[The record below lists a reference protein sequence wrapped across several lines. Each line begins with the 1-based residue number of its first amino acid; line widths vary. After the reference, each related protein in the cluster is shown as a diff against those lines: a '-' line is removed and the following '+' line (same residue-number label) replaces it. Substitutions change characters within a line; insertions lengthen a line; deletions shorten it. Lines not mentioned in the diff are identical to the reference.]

1 MGVGRVTKKIGVIW
15 RKALLAMVAPEMGV
29 GRHVIPNKAF
39 RVTIT
44 TLLAF
49 LLLVLS
55 IPLPRKLFD
64 APLSTTLRASNG
76 ELLSASIAQ
85 DGQWRFP
92 ASDSIPFK
100 FATAVRLFEDEDFY
114 YHPGIDPAALVR
126 AASLNI
132 SAGRVVSGG
141 STISMQT
148 MRLAY
153 GNPPRTY
160 LQKFL
165 EMIATLKLELLYSK
179 KSILKLYADHCPF
192 GGNIVGIN
200 AASWR
205 YFGRPPQKLSWAES
219 AALAILPNNP
229 GSIFP
234 GKNQEQFLKKRN
246 RLLDKLSHKG
256 FLDSDELL
264 LAKDEPLPVEVK
276 PLPDVAYHLLHRSM
290 QEGYSQHNV
299 ISTLDGALQRE
310 VSRRVNDYSAQMKGN
325 QIHNAAAIVIEI
337 SSGNTLAYVGNT
349 NNEGDHGQ
357 HVDIITAQRS
367 PGSLLKPVLYAAS
380 LDEGLIL
387 PKQLLPDIP
396 VFYKGFSPENFDN
409 TYRGAVPAAEALAG
423 SLNVPFVHL
432 LIDYGYERFHQ
443 KLKEMGMRSLNK
455 PAGHYGL
462 SIILGGAETSLWE
475 LTAIYAGMVRA
486 YTNFSERPYRKGYTK
501 GDYHSNRYVAQ
512 GDEEEEAVLL
522 EEDGFLRAPSIGY
535 ALQAMQEVR
544 RPTEEA
550 GWQMF
555 RSSRPIAWKTGTS
568 FGFRDGWAIGM
579 NSKYLVGIWLGNA
592 DGEGRPGL
600 TGVQAAAPLMFN
612 LFDLLEGEASF
623 NEVYGAAAELCV
635 ESGMLASEQCPSKA
649 TLNLPEYMLGGR
661 SCVYHQLVHLDSEEK
676 FQVNSSCYEVARMKT
691 LTWFVLPPVQGWYYR
706 RYHPAYRN
714 LPPFKDRCASSD
726 KQKLLAL
733 IYPAQYTK
741 VHIPVEQDGAPG
753 SAIFEATHENSGAKL
768 YWHLDE
774 EYLGVT
780 ERHHQMGIRTH
791 AGKHV
796 ITLVDDAGNELKQ
809 AFEVVR

>member
-1 MGVGRVTKKIGVIW
+1 MGVGRVTGKISAGW
-15 RKALLAMVAPEMGV
+15 KKAL
-29 GRHVIPNKAF
+29 PNKTL
-39 RVTIT
+39 RVTVT
-44 TLLAF
+44 TLLGG
-49 LLLVLS
+49 LLLILS
-55 IPLPRKLFD
+55 IPLPRPLFD

-76 ELLSASIAQ
+76 ELLSASIAH

-100 FATAVRLFEDEDFY
+100 FATAVRFFEDEHFY
-114 YHPGIDPAALVR
+114 FHPGINPVALVR
-126 AASLNI
+126 AAYLNI
-132 SAGRVVSGG
+132 RAGRVVSGG

-160 LQKFL
+160 LRKML
-165 EMIATLKLELLYSK
+165 EMVATLKLELLYSK

-192 GGNIVGIN
+192 GGNIVGLN

-205 YFGRPPQKLSWAES
+205 YFGRPPEKLSWAES

-234 GKNQEQFLKKRN
+234 GKNQERFLQKRN
-246 RLLDKLSHKG
+246 RLLDKLSRAG
-256 FLDSDELL
+256 YLDADELL
-264 LAKDEPLPVEVK
+264 LAKGERLPVEAR

-290 QEGYSQHNV
+290 EEGHFQRNV
-299 ISTLDGALQRE
+299 VTTLDAALQRE
-310 VSRRVNDYSAQMKGN
+310 VSRRVNDYSARMKGN
-325 QIHNAAAIVIEI
+325 EVHNAAALVIEVA
-337 SSGNTLAYVGNT
+337 SGNTLAYVGNT

-357 HVDIITAQRS
+357 HVDIITARRS
-367 PGSLLKPVLYAAS
+367 PGSLLKPFLYAAA
-380 LDEGLIL
+380 LDDGLIL

-396 VFYKGFSPENFDN
+396 VFYKGFSPKNFDH
-409 TYRGAVPAAEALAG
+409 TYRGAVPASEALAG

-443 KLKEMGMRSLNK
+443 KLKDMGMRSLDK

-475 LTAIYAGMVRA
+475 LTAMYAGMVRA
-486 YTNFSERPYRKGYTK
+486 YASLPGRPYRKGYAK
-501 GDYHSNRYVAQ
+501 SDYHPNRYIADDGTQ
-512 GDEEEEAVLL
+512 PEEAVL

-535 ALQAMQEVR
+535 ALRAMEEVR
-544 RPTEEA
+544 RPTEET
-550 GWQMF
+550 GWQLF
-555 RSSRPIAWKTGTS
+555 GSSRAIAWKTGTS

-579 NSKYLVGIWLGNA
+579 NGRYLVGVWLGNA

-600 TGVQAAAPLMFN
+600 TGVQAAAPLMFD
-612 LFDLLEGEASF
+612 LFDLLGGDASF
-623 NEVYGAAAELCV
+623 DETYGAPVALCA
-635 ESGMLASEQCPSKA
+635 ESGMLAGEACPAKV
-649 TLNLPEYMLGGR
+649 TLNLPEYMSRGR
-661 SCVYHQLVHLDSEEK
+661 TCVYHQLVHLDRDEK
-676 FQVNSSCYEVARMKT
+676 FQVNSSCYEVSMMKSVT
-691 LTWFVLPPVQGWYYR
+691 RFVLPPVQAWYYR

-714 LPPFKDRCASSD
+714 LPPFRDHCTTSD

-753 SAIFEATHENSGAKL
+753 SAIFEATHENRDARL
-768 YWHLDE
+768 YWHVDE

-780 ERHHQMGIRTH
+780 ERHHQMAIHAR

-796 ITLVDDAGNELKQ
+796 LTLVDDAGNELRQ
-809 AFEVVR
+809 VFEVVQ

>member
-1 MGVGRVTKKIGVIW
+1 MGDSGITGKISAHWRKTRLRMAPAMRVGRQAVSNKPL
-15 RKALLAMVAPEMGV
+15 RVAV
-29 GRHVIPNKAF
+29 
-39 RVTIT
+39 T
-44 TLLAF
+44 TLLGC
-49 LLLVLS
+49 LLLVLAL
-55 IPLPRKLFD
+55 PLPRALFD

-76 ELLSASIAQ
+76 ELLSASIAE
-85 DGQWRFP
+85 DMQWRFP
-92 ASDSIPFK
+92 ASDSIPVK
-100 FATAVRLFEDEDFY
+100 FATSVRLFEDEDFY
-114 YHPGIDPAALVR
+114 LHPGIDPAALVR
-126 AASLNI
+126 AAYLNI
-132 SAGRVVSGG
+132 RAGRVVSGG

-160 LQKFL
+160 LRKMM

-205 YFGRPPQKLSWAES
+205 YFGRPPEKLSWAES
-219 AALAILPNNP
+219 AALAILPNHP
-229 GSIFP
+229 GAIFP

-246 RLLDKLSHKG
+246 RLLDKLFDRG
-256 FLDSDELL
+256 YLDADELML
-264 LAKDEPLPVEVK
+264 SKDEPLPASVK

-290 QEGYSQHNV
+290 EEGYAQQNV
-299 ISTLDGALQRE
+299 ITTLDARLQHE
-310 VSRRVNDYSAQMKGN
+310 VTRQVNDYSAHMQGN
-325 QIHNAAAIVIEI
+325 QIHNAAAIVVEIE
-337 SSGNTLAYVGNT
+337 SGNTLAYVGNT
-349 NNEGDHGQ
+349 NNDGDHGQ

-380 LDEGLIL
+380 LDDGLIL
-387 PKQLLPDIP
+387 PNQLLPDIP
-396 VFYKGFSPENFDN
+396 VFYKGFSPKNFDKM
-409 TYRGAVPAAEALAG
+409 YRGAVPAAEALAG

-432 LIDYGYERFHQ
+432 LIEYGYERFHQ
-443 KLKEMGMRSLNK
+443 KLKDMGMRSLNK
-455 PAGHYGL
+455 SAGHYGL

-486 YTNFSERPYRKGYTK
+486 YSRLPERPYRKGYSK
-501 GDYHSNRYVAQ
+501 SDYHANRYVARDSGQ
-512 GDEEEEAVLL
+512 DDEVVL
-522 EEDGFLRAPSIGY
+522 ENDGFLRAPSIGY

-544 RPTEEA
+544 RPTEET

-555 RSSRPIAWKTGTS
+555 RSSRQIAWKTGTS

-579 NSKYLVGIWLGNA
+579 NGKYLVGVWLGNA

-600 TGVQAAAPLMFN
+600 TGVQAAAPLMFS
-612 LFDLLEGEASF
+612 LFDLLKGDASF
-623 NEVYGAAAELCV
+623 AEGFGDLASLCA
-635 ESGMLASEQCPSKA
+635 ESGMLASELCPAKT
-649 TLNLPEYMLGGR
+649 TLQLPPYMSSGR
-661 SCVYHQLVHLDSEEK
+661 SCVYHQRVHLDSEEK

-691 LTWFVLPPVQGWYYR
+691 VTRFVLPPVQAWYYR
-706 RYHPAYRN
+706 RYHPAYQN
-714 LPPFKDRCASSD
+714 LPPFQDHCVSSD

-741 VHIPVEQDGAPG
+741 VHIPVEQDGIPG
-753 SAIFEATHENSGAKL
+753 NAIFEATHEDDDAKL

-780 ERHHQMGIRTH
+780 EHHHQMAIR
-791 AGKHV
+791 ARPGQHV
-796 ITLVDDAGNELKQ
+796 ITLVDDGGNELRQ
-809 AFEVVR
+809 AFEVVN

>member
-1 MGVGRVTKKIGVIW
+1 MGVGRVARKIGAGW
-15 RKALLAMVAPEMGV
+15 RKACLPAARAMRV
-29 GRHVIPNKAF
+29 GRQAIPNKPF
-39 RVTIT
+39 RVTVMI
-44 TLLAF
+44 LFAG
-49 LLLVLS
+49 LLLVIS
-55 IPLPRKLFD
+55 MPLPRKLFE

-100 FATAVRLFEDEDFY
+100 FATAVRFFEDEDFY
-114 YHPGIDPAALVR
+114 FHPGIDPAALVR
-126 AASLNI
+126 AAYLNI
-132 SAGRVVSGG
+132 RAGRVVSGG

-160 LQKFL
+160 LQKIL

-179 KSILKLYADHCPF
+179 KAILKLYADHCPF

-205 YFGRPPQKLSWAES
+205 YFGRPPEKLSWAES

-246 RLLDKLSHKG
+246 RLLDKLFDKG
-256 FLDSDELL
+256 YLDADELVL
-264 LAKDEPLPVEVK
+264 SKDEPLPVKVK

-290 QEGYSQHNV
+290 VEGYSEHNV
-299 ISTLDGALQRE
+299 ISTLDAALQRE
-310 VSRRVNDYSAQMKGN
+310 VSRRVNDYSAHMKGN
-325 QIHNAAAIVIEI
+325 HVHNAAALVIEI
-337 SSGNTLAYVGNT
+337 GSGNTLAYVGNT

-357 HVDIITAQRS
+357 NVDIITARRS
-367 PGSLLKPVLYAAS
+367 PGSLLKPLLYAAS
-380 LDEGLIL
+380 LDDGLIL
-387 PKQLLPDIP
+387 PRQLLPDIP
-396 VFYKGFSPENFDN
+396 VFYKGFSPKNFDN
-409 TYRGAVPAAEALAG
+409 TYHGAVPAAEALAG

-443 KLKEMGMRSLNK
+443 KLKDIGMRSLNK

-486 YTNFSERPYRKGYTK
+486 YTRLPGRPYRKGYSK
-501 GDYHSNRYVAQ
+501 GDYHPNHYVAQ
-512 GDEEEEAVLL
+512 NNVEGEAVVL

-544 RPTEEA
+544 RPTEET

-555 RSSRPIAWKTGTS
+555 RSSRAIAWKTGTS

-579 NSKYLVGIWLGNA
+579 NSKYLVGVWLGNA

-612 LFDLLEGEASF
+612 LFDLLQGEASF
-623 NEVYGAAAELCV
+623 DEVYGAPEALCP
-635 ESGMLASEQCPSKA
+635 ESGMLASALCPA
-649 TLNLPEYMLGGR
+649 NVTLSLPAYMSSGR
-661 SCVYHQLVHLDSEEK
+661 SCAHHQLVHLDSDEK
-676 FQVNSSCYEVARMKT
+676 FQVNSSCYAVARMKT
-691 LTWFVLPPVQGWYYR
+691 VTRFVLPPVQAWYYR
-706 RYHPAYRN
+706 RYHPAYRS
-714 LPPFKDRCASSD
+714 LPPFRDHCISSD

-741 VHIPVEQDGAPG
+741 VHIPVEQDGARG
-753 SAIFEATHENSGAKL
+753 SAIFEATHENKSAKL

-780 ERHHQMGIRTH
+780 ERHHQMAIRAH
-791 AGKHV
+791 AGRHV
-796 ITLVDDAGNELKQ
+796 ITLVDDDGNELRQ
-809 AFEVVR
+809 AFEVVQ

>member
-1 MGVGRVTKKIGVIW
+1 MGVGRVTKKIGASW
-15 RKALLAMVAPEMGV
+15 RKA
-29 GRHVIPNKAF
+29 IPNKAL
-39 RVTIT
+39 RVTLTI
-44 TLLAF
+44 LFAGMV
-49 LLLVLS
+49 LVMS
-55 IPLPRKLFD
+55 VPLPRALFE
-64 APLSTTLRASNG
+64 APLSTTLRVSNG

-92 ASDSIPFK
+92 ASDSIPFR
-100 FATAVRLFEDEDFY
+100 FATAIRFFEDEDFY
-114 YHPGIDPAALVR
+114 AHPGIDPAALVR
-126 AASLNI
+126 AAYLNI
-132 SAGRVVSGG
+132 RAGRVVSGG

-153 GNPPRTY
+153 GNAPRTY
-160 LQKFL
+160 LQKMM
-165 EMIATLKLELLYSK
+165 EMTATLKLELLYSK
-179 KSILKLYADHCPF
+179 KDILKLYADHCPF

-205 YFGRPPQKLSWAES
+205 YFGRPPEKLSWAES

-246 RLLDKLSHKG
+246 RLLDKLYANG
-256 FLDSDELL
+256 YLDTDELL
-264 LAKDEPLPVEVK
+264 LSKDEPLPLKVK
-276 PLPDVAYHLLHRSM
+276 PLPDVGYHLLHRSM
-290 QEGYSQHNV
+290 EEGYFGKNV
-299 ISTLDGALQRE
+299 VSTLDAALQRE
-310 VSRRVNDYSAQMKGN
+310 VSRRVNDYSAQMKAN
-325 QIHNAAAIVIEI
+325 QVHNAAAVVIEI

-349 NNEGDHGQ
+349 SNEGDHGQ
-357 HVDIITAQRS
+357 HVDIVTAQRS

-387 PKQLLPDIP
+387 PRQLLPDIP
-396 VFYKGFSPENFDN
+396 VFYKGFSPKNFDK
-409 TYRGAVPAAEALAG
+409 TYRGAVPADEALAA

-432 LIDYGYERFHQ
+432 LIGYGYERFHQ
-443 KLKEMGMRSLNK
+443 KLKDMGMRSLNQ

-486 YTNFSERPYRKGYTK
+486 YSNLPGRPYRKGYAK
-501 GDYHSNRYVAQ
+501 ADYHPNRYVA
-512 GDEEEEAVLL
+512 DANNEEEVAL
-522 EEDGFLRAPSIGY
+522 EDDGFLRAPSIGY

-579 NSKYLVGIWLGNA
+579 NSRYLVGVWLGNA

-600 TGVQAAAPLMFN
+600 TGVQAAAPLMFD
-612 LFDLLEGEASF
+612 LFDLLQGDASF
-623 NEVYGAAAELCV
+623 DEVYGSPVALCAQ
-635 ESGMLASEQCPSKA
+635 SGMLATEQCPPAKT
-649 TLNLPEYMLGGR
+649 TLNLPDYMSSGR
-661 SCVYHQLVHLDSEEK
+661 SCAFHQLVHLDSDEK

-691 LTWFVLPPVQGWYYR
+691 VTRFVLPPVQGWYYR
-706 RYHPAYRN
+706 RYHPAYQN
-714 LPPFKDRCASSD
+714 LPPFRDQCTSSE

-733 IYPAQYTK
+733 IYPAQYTR
-741 VHIPVEQDGAPG
+741 VHIPVEQDGVPG
-753 SAIFEATHENSGAKL
+753 SAIFEATHENNSAKL

-780 ERHHQMGIRTH
+780 ERHHQMAIRAR

-796 ITLVDDAGNELKQ
+796 ITLVDDAGNELRQ
-809 AFEVVR
+809 GFEVVQ